1 MADEFAKGL
10 SIGVGAG
17 LGWMVLAGW
26 YTTTS
31 FGEGQLLGAPP
42 EDPDVYGQIALVA
55 KDALFWFAILG
66 MLTFWVLIPAIN
78 RLRERTAEDAG

>member
-10 SIGVGAG
+10 AIGTGGG

-31 FGEGQLLGAPP
+31 FEEGQLIGAPP
-42 EDPDVYGQIALVA
+42 ENPDVYGELALVA
-55 KDALFWFAILG
+55 KDVLFWFAVFG
-66 MLTFWVLIPAIN
+66 MLTFWVLVPALN

>member
-10 SIGVGAG
+10 AIGTVGG

-42 EDPDVYGQIALVA
+42 ENPDVYGQFAL
-55 KDALFWFAILG
+55 ALKEAFFWFAILG
-66 MLTFWVLIPAIN
+66 MLTFWVLIPTVN

>member
-10 SIGVGAG
+10 TIGTVGG
-17 LGWMVLAGW
+17 LGWMVLSGW

-31 FGEGQLLGAPP
+31 FGEGQLIGPPP
-42 EDPDVYGQIALVA
+42 EDPDVYGELALLF

-78 RLRERTAEDAG
+78 RIRERTAEDAG

>member
-10 SIGVGAG
+10 GIAVTGG

-26 YTTTS
+26 YNTPS
-31 FGEGQLLGAPP
+31 FEGQQLIAPNP
-42 EDPDVYGQIALVA
+42 ENVEGYSQLALILKEA
-55 KDALFWFAILG
+55 FFWFAILG

-78 RLRERTAEDAG
+78 EARDTWADRQS

>member
-10 SIGVGAG
+10 TIGVSGL

-31 FGEGQLLGAPP
+31 FGEGQLIGPPP
-42 EDPDVYGQIALVA
+42 EDPDVYGQFALALKEV
-55 KDALFWFAILG
+55 LFWFAIFG
-66 MLTFWVLIPAIN
+66 MLTFWVLVPALN
-78 RLRERTAEDAG
+78 RLRERTAEDSG